1 MSTEKLLEAATVLQE
16 VDVSQ
21 IMSSMALSIAE
32 AQQKLDDN
40 SVNQLI
46 TLADATN
53 GVNGKSLLELG
64 FSPTFYHF
72 QHADISASISLKM
85 KAAESKELGISASIE
100 YSSNVEKNNQIK
112 SFFDQKDELAEKG
125 EYKGHRKFIKNVNA
139 TSSTTIGKKSVKI
152 DQNKGVY
159 TKVNDLAQQVRES
172 EQVDRLKLKTKGKD
186 INLSLKEGSDNAFLR
201 KTKEGFSTIYIPRPV
216 KGGEGIFKMTNYG
229 DATKVTYDNNK
240 STNEFSV
247 AANFNDT
254 HNAALLSVS
263 TNNKSV
269 EVIGFEKIANDKKGI
284 RVLDNSRNQ
293 IELKHYFDYDR
304 DNILFTYTKTEG
316 GTTYDN
322 NNTLRYFELLS
333 KILKADPSAK
343 IEIVGT
349 TDRSGGDTT
358 NQNLS
363 ERRAKAMKIW
373 FESTGVSSA
382 QIDIKG
388 VGETW
393 WTAKP
398 DGVKDQSNRFVIV
411 RFKSTGDYLYFTGTD
426 FIAGKAEPSKKSAKP
441 NKFLHLKEGNSKTGD
456 IVLVFGKEK
465 ETILS
470 ANSAS
475 EIGLNIS
482 GNAKLESNKISAE
495 YENAMVYMLHE
506 ESHLEF
512 DVYSKD
518 ESNIDI
524 KTSNTTNTSEDKKD
538 TYVKQVNNNKFLSNL
553 KESSKSRDSQ
563 RYFAI
568 GGTFDYRTAK
578 KHEIDVEGNASMSV
592 RLVSLP
598 APAELLNE
606 VKKALSKDS

>member
-85 KAAESKELGISASIE
+85 KIAESTELGVSASIE
-100 YSSNVEKNNQIK
+100 YSSNVEKNDQIK
-112 SFFDQKDELAEKG
+112 SFFDQKNELAETG
-125 EYKGHRKFIKNVNA
+125 EYKGHNKFVKNVNA

-152 DQNKGVY
+152 DHEKKIY
-159 TKVNDLAQQVRES
+159 SKVNDLSEQIRES
-172 EQVDRLKLKTKGKD
+172 KQVDRLKLKTKGKD
-186 INLSLKEGSDNAFLR
+186 INLSLKEGNDNAFLR
-201 KTKEGFSTIYIPRPV
+201 KTKEDFSTIYIPRPV
-216 KGGEGIFKMTNYG
+216 TGGEGVFKMTNYG

-240 STNEFSV
+240 STDEFSV
-247 AANFNDT
+247 AANFSDT
-254 HNAALLSVS
+254 HNAALSS
-263 TNNKSV
+263 ASAKSV
-269 EVIGFEKIANDKKGI
+269 EVIGFEKVANDKKGI
-284 RVLDNSRNQ
+284 KVLDNLRNQ

-304 DNILFTYTKTEG
+304 YNILFTYTKTEG
-316 GTTYDN
+316 GITYNN

-333 KILKADPSAK
+333 KILKVDSSAK
-343 IEIVGT
+343 IEIIGT

-358 NQNLS
+358 NQDLS
-363 ERRAKAMKIW
+363 ERRAKAMKNW
-373 FESTGVSSA
+373 FESTGVSST

-426 FIAGKAEPSKKSAKP
+426 FVAGKAEPDKGNTKP
-441 NKFLHLKEGNSKTGD
+441 NKFIYLKEGDSETGD
-456 IVLVFGKEK
+456 VVLVFGEEE
-465 ETILS
+465 ETIVS

-482 GNAKLESNKISAE
+482 GNAKLESSKISAE

-506 ESHLEF
+506 DTLLFF
-512 DVYSKD
+512 DLYSKD

-524 KTSNTTNTSEDKKD
+524 NTSNTTNTSEDKKD
-538 TYVKQVNNNKFLSNL
+538 TYVKQVDKNKFLSNL
-553 KESSKSRDSQ
+553 KETSKSRDSQ